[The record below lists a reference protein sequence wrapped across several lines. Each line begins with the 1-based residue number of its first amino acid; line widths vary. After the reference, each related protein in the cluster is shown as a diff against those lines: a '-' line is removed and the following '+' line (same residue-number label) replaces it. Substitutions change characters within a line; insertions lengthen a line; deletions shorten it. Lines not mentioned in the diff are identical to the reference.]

1 MMTCFSPKADDIV
14 GVKCEA
20 LVRSLQY
27 PDPRD
32 FPEKLL
38 SIIGK
43 KHIFQ
48 FHYNTSSKQAQVD
61 FILYQILDLPH
72 TSAPIKDKPSGKTN
86 LL

>member
-43 KHIFQ
+43 KTHI
-48 FHYNTSSKQAQVD
+48 SIS
-61 FILYQILDLPH
+61 L
-72 TSAPIKDKPSGKTN
+72 
-86 LL
+86 